1 MNPANKEKGPEGTGY
16 IFTLQ
21 GVTYYTDQTHDPGNV
36 GVDFVVNTLVKN
48 LESPTVTPPNWNE
61 IPVGL
66 IGISHP
72 ALLQSVTTTR
82 IYDPDGFKAKAAMT
96 NLNKVGSAAT
106 GIDGNYGY
114 SDPMESAPMPTT
126 PFGNRPGFSPR
137 PGAINPLQPGAID
150 PLNPVQSTA
159 SEISQL
165 DFVLQFVWKP
175 QSPEE
180 REAALKALQ
189 EADAAATS
197 GEATDPATTTESAA
211 P

>member
-1 MNPANKEKGPEGTGY
+1 IQHQKRIKILSVTTEKSADLAKWYTGLKPEQKIHMNPANKEKVPEGTGY

-48 LESPTVTPPNWNE
+48 LESPTVTPPKWNE

-96 NLNKVGSAAT
+96 NLNKVGSTGA

-114 SDPMESAPMPTT
+114 SDPMESSPMPT
-126 PFGNRPGFSPR
+126 
-137 PGAINPLQPGAID
+137 
-150 PLNPVQSTA
+150 
-159 SEISQL
+159 
-165 DFVLQFVWKP
+165 
-175 QSPEE
+175 
-180 REAALKALQ
+180 
-189 EADAAATS
+189 
-197 GEATDPATTTESAA
+197 
-211 P
+211 